1 VEAGLEALAA
11 VPGGAAAVGALLGLM
26 VGSFL
31 NVVAHRLPRMLE
43 RRWRADC
50 RELLGLEPPAREPPR
65 EEETGRYDL
74 VSPSSH
80 CPRCGHRLRAW
91 ENLPVLSYLLL
102 RGRCRACGRP
112 ISLRYPLVELLTAA
126 LSAAVCWRF
135 GLTWPAAAALLLTW
149 GLLALAL
156 IDLEHQIL
164 PDDLTYPLLWAGLL
178 ASLPGWFVPP
188 ETAIVGAAA
197 GYLSLWSIYVL
208 HRWATG
214 REGMGHGDFKL
225 LAVLGAWLGWQGLPA
240 VILASSVLGALAGLL
255 LMLTGRLRRGHPLPF
270 GPFLAGAGWAV
281 LLVGPDLAGLLPFG

>member
-1 VEAGLEALAA
+1 MEAAQEALAA
-11 VPGGAAAVGALLGLM
+11 VPGGTAVLGALLGL
-26 VGSFL
+26 VAGSFL

-50 RELLGLEPPAREPPR
+50 RELLGLGPPVG

-74 VSPSSH
+74 IAPPSH

-91 ENLPVLSYLLL
+91 ENIPVLSYLLL
-102 RGRCRACGRP
+102 WGRCRACGGS
-112 ISLRYPLVELLTAA
+112 ISPRYPLVELLTAA
-126 LSAAVCWRF
+126 LSAAVCWRL
-135 GLTWPAAAALLLTW
+135 GLAWPTAAALLLTW

-164 PDDLTYPLLWAGLL
+164 PDELTYLLLWGGLL
-178 ASLPGWFVPP
+178 ASLPGWFAPP
-188 ETAIVGAAA
+188 EAAILGAAA

-208 HRWATG
+208 HRWVTG

-225 LAVLGAWLGWQGLPA
+225 LAALGAWLGWQGLPA

-255 LMLTGRLRRGHPLPF
+255 LMAAGRLRRGHPLPF

-281 LLVGPDLAGLLPFG
+281 LLAGPDLGGLLPFG